1 MAWKYN
7 IGKAIPNIVHAT
19 LSMKLLC
26 RVVGRNG
33 LLYLVI
39 TEKAKFRITCTGCL
53 LMGLALAVPPRSPT
67 STILVEVFVLGI
79 ESITS
84 SQSDSSSNSSLKV
97 RSGSV
102 LQSTIYQ
109 YC

>member
-1 MAWKYN
+1 MAWKYK
-7 IGKAIPNIVHAT
+7 IGKAIPNRVHAS

-26 RVVGRNG
+26 RIVGRNG

-53 LMGLALAVPPRSPT
+53 MGLALADAPLSPI

-97 RSGSV
+97 GSGSIS
-102 LQSTIYQ
+102 QSTIYRH
-109 YC
+109 C